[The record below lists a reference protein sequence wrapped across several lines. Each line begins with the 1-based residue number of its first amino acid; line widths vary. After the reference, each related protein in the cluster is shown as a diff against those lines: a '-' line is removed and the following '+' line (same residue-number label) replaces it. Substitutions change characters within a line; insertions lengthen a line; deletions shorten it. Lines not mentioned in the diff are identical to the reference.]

1 MKRKQRATLVFSA
14 LGLSVV
20 AVLAYMYLLGQA
32 NTPTPVST
40 SYQTANAVV
49 KANPPT
55 IDELFTLVNAERAKQ
70 GVAPLIID
78 ERLNKSAQQKA
89 DDMFNRNYFD
99 HSDPEGRR
107 GATIAYE
114 FAPDICGTSSEN
126 LTWGKYK
133 NTSFEAIR
141 SWKASKPHYD
151 AMVNA
156 KYIYTGLGVSGDKIV
171 QHFC

>member
-1 MKRKQRATLVFSA
+1 MTAANKIILIS
-14 LGLSVV
+14 
-20 AVLAYMYLLGQA
+20 AVLLLGGFA
-32 NTPTPVST
+32 TVWMTTPPAKDYSQIVTPAPAPVT
-40 SYQTANAVV
+40 
-49 KANPPT
+49 PPT
-55 IDELFTLVNAERAKQ
+55 VDELFKLVNEERAKQ
-70 GVAPLIID
+70 GVAALVLD

-156 KYIYTGLGVSGDKIV
+156 KYVYTGLGVSGDKIV